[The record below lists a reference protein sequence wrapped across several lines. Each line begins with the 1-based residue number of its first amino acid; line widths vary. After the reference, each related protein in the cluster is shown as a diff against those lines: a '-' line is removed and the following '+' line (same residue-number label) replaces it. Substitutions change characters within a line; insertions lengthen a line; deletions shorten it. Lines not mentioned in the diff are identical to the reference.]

1 MNCDGSKAPGPDGFN
16 GQFFQSFWYLISK
29 DTTKAISHFF
39 RSGKLLPKVNATN
52 VTLIPK
58 TSDASSPEM
67 FRPISLCNFL
77 YKLIT
82 KILANKLRLIMH
94 KIISPNQSAFIKGR
108 NIQDN
113 ILLAHD
119 LVHNFHLKSNVA
131 GLCIKLDL
139 KKAFDMIRRESL
151 LLFLKKIGCND
162 IWCNWIHECIDT
174 PSFSILI
181 NGSPVG
187 YFTSRNGI
195 RQGDPIS
202 PLLFC
207 ICMEMFSCIVENAIH
222 SKSFSSPFCRGDLI
236 VSHLLFADD
245 MLVFSK
251 ASPASAQ
258 GIRNCIHQFN
268 DCSGLEV
275 NISKSKNFYSESA
288 KSLRTTIDPILHIP
302 EGQFPVRYLGLPL
315 ISTRLKG
322 SDCSPL
328 ISKIQK
334 RIASWANK
342 LLSRAGRIELVK
354 PKDEGGLGIRKIRD
368 INLACQLKNLW
379 SIVNGKSTLWTEWF
393 TRKYLKNKNFWT
405 RKMPASP
412 SWGARSIFR
421 VREEAGYHIC
431 YILGDGKGIDFWK
444 QPWHPAGLLTHL
456 YPESSLP
463 NTVSPTATV
472 DQLLNDGEWDP
483 NIQFTLPNINTI
495 LNTALIS
502 PNPSNLAIWKPTP
515 SGDFSLSSAWKCI
528 RTHNPKPPWTPSIC
542 SMEINLA
549 KTLNLPNFI
558 LKKDP
563 KTCNWITPDPGWWKL
578 NTDASLKEDKAAIGG
593 LLRDAAC
600 NIIGSFSIN
609 KSPKTI
615 QELEMEAIQKG
626 ICTALRHN
634 ISNLWLESD
643 SLYSVSVI
651 NGKARCLWKLIP
663 TLATISA
670 KLSELPA
677 WKITHSWREA
687 NGAADSLSKFECPIK
702 GEDIPSDSLPLDLIN
717 IIRSDFSG
725 TIYTRS

>member
-1 MNCDGSKAPGPDGFN
+1 
-16 GQFFQSFWYLISK
+16 
-29 DTTKAISHFF
+29 
-39 RSGKLLPKVNATN
+39 
-52 VTLIPK
+52 
-58 TSDASSPEM
+58 
-67 FRPISLCNFL
+67 
-77 YKLIT
+77 
-82 KILANKLRLIMH
+82 
-94 KIISPNQSAFIKGR
+94 
-108 NIQDN
+108 
-113 ILLAHD
+113 
-119 LVHNFHLKSNVA
+119 
-131 GLCIKLDL
+131 
-139 KKAFDMIRRESL
+139 
-151 LLFLKKIGCND
+151 
-162 IWCNWIHECIDT
+162 
-174 PSFSILI
+174 
-181 NGSPVG
+181 
-187 YFTSRNGI
+187 
-195 RQGDPIS
+195 
-202 PLLFC
+202 
-207 ICMEMFSCIVENAIH
+207 
-222 SKSFSSPFCRGDLI
+222 
-236 VSHLLFADD
+236 
-245 MLVFSK
+245 
-251 ASPASAQ
+251 
-258 GIRNCIHQFN
+258 
-268 DCSGLEV
+268 
-275 NISKSKNFYSESA
+275 
-288 KSLRTTIDPILHIP
+288 
-302 EGQFPVRYLGLPL
+302 
-315 ISTRLKG
+315 
-322 SDCSPL
+322 
-328 ISKIQK
+328 
-334 RIASWANK
+334 
-342 LLSRAGRIELVK
+342 
-354 PKDEGGLGIRKIRD
+354 
-368 INLACQLKNLW
+368 
-379 SIVNGKSTLWTEWF
+379 
-393 TRKYLKNKNFWT
+393 
-405 RKMPASP
+405 MPASP
-412 SWGARSIFR
+412 SWGTRSIFR
-421 VREEAGYHIC
+421 VREEDGYHIC
-431 YILGDGKGIDFWK
+431 YVLGDGKGIDFWK

-456 YPESSLP
+456 YPDSSLP

-528 RTHNPKPPWTPSIC
+528 RTHNPKPPWTPSIWFKGHVPRHSIVSWQALHSKLSTKARLLMLGSIRDISCPLC
-542 SMEINLA
+542 STGREDKDHLFFNCSYSAWIWKTLLRHFSVRKTPARTLDKNDEWIRLNSKSCSRYGTALRMAFCATIYFIWKERNCRVFENKKRHKQVVLTDILYTIRTKILHLNLDGNSSSKEINLA
-549 KTLNLPNFI
+549 ETLNLPNFI

-687 NGAADSLSKFECPIK
+687 NGAADFLSKFECLIK